1 MTQKHTPEPWAV
13 SPGDNISSPGIDGPN
28 GEAVVWWTSSQHDE
42 GIPNHAD
49 AYRIA
54 AAVNACKGIPTEDLE
69 AGVVADMLEALK
81 RLEASVRILPP
92 DMDEPD
98 SPLTQA
104 RAAIARATGE
114 AKP

>member
-69 AGVVADMLEALK
+69 AGVVADMLEALQS
-81 RLEASVRILPP
+81 LLDLHIAHHNQPAHAA
-92 DMDEPD
+92 
-98 SPLTQA
+98 A